1 MAGVLYEAKNAIKL
15 IIPIIIDDSEIPTVI
30 GARKYYRMKDWNNYD
45 EMIEK
50 LKYDLSRN

>member
-1 MAGVLYEAKNAIKL
+1 MAGVLYEAKNSSKL
-15 IIPIIIDDSEIPTVI
+15 IIPIIIDDSEITTVI

-50 LKYDLSRN
+50 LKYDLSRS

>member
-1 MAGVLYEAKNAIKL
+1 MAGVLYEANNASKL